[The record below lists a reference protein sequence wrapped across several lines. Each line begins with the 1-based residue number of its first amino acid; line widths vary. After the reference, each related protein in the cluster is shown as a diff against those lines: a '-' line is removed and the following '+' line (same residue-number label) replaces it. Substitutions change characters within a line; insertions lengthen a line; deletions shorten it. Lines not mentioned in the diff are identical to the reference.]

1 MALFIIDFRITEY
14 VMFSSIWRGS
24 SGSVMEG
31 SSGGVMEAEL
41 GMKKLVNITMC
52 DLHLYEIYPLTE

>member
-1 MALFIIDFRITEY
+1 
-14 VMFSSIWRGS
+14 MFSSIWRGS